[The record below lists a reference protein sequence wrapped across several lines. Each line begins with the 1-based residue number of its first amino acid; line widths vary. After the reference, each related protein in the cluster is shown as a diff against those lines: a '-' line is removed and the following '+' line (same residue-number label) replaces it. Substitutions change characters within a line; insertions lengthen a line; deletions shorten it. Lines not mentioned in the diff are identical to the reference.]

1 VKRLALLM
9 ALVACSGPT
18 GLNTSPVSRTSALQ
32 LSTSGGSTPI
42 QHVVIIIQENRS
54 VDNLFQFLPGAN
66 TQSWGYNAK
75 NEKVYLR
82 PVSMIAPFDL
92 NHEHQDFLTQY
103 AKGAMNGWN
112 LVGCAGK
119 CQHATPFGYVPQ
131 KEVQPYYTMA
141 EQYAFADNMF
151 QTNEGPTF
159 PAHQYLVS
167 GTSTISQGSQ
177 FVVDNNPGNLSLS
190 KNGGCQSAPSSTVE
204 SIDITT
210 GAPGPTVYPC
220 FKRQTLMDL
229 IMASPPITW
238 RYYQEIRGPGLKH
251 APDAIEQIFENK
263 HYGEYVKWPS
273 SRILTTIKS
282 GLLPSVAWVTP
293 AKSDSDHPEDNNGT
307 GPAWVASIV
316 NAIGESKYWDN
327 TAIFI
332 LWDDWGGWF
341 DHVKPQIY
349 NANELGFRVPLIVI
363 SAYTPKGYISTKQ
376 HEFGS
381 ILKYT
386 EQTFGLGSLGTTD
399 RRADNLS
406 DCFDYQ
412 TTPRR
417 FVPIGSS
424 KTASYFIHL
433 KPETTPLRD

>member
-1 VKRLALLM
+1 M
-9 ALVACSGPT
+9 GSG
-18 GLNTSPVSRTSALQ
+18 PVSRTSALR
-32 LSTSGGSTPI
+32 LRSGSGSPI
-42 QHVVIIIQENRS
+42 QHVVIIVQENRS

-66 TQSWGYNAK
+66 TQSWGYNSK
-75 NEKVYLR
+75 GQKISLR
-82 PVSMIAPFDL
+82 AVSMTAPFDL

-103 AKGAMNGWN
+103 ANGAMDGWN
-112 LVGCAGK
+112 LVGCDGE
-119 CQHATPFGYVPQ
+119 CVHSTPFAYVPQ
-131 KEVQPYYTMA
+131 NQVQPYYAMA
-141 EQYAFADNMF
+141 EQYAFADHMF

-177 FVVDNNPGNLSLS
+177 YVVDNNPGNLSLS

-204 SIDITT
+204 SIDIDT
-210 GAPGPTVYPC
+210 GAAGPSVYPC
-220 FKRQTLMDL
+220 FERQTLMDL
-229 IMASPPITW
+229 ITAASPSYTW
-238 RYYQEIRGPGLKH
+238 RYYQELRGPGLKH
-251 APDAIEQIFENK
+251 APDAIEEIFKNPFY
-263 HYGEYVKWPS
+263 HEYVKWPS
-273 SRILTTIKS
+273 SEILNTIKL
-282 GLLPSVAWVTP
+282 GKLPTVAWVTP
-293 AKSDSDHPEDNNGT
+293 SKAASDHPEDNNGT

-316 NAIGESKYWDN
+316 NGIGESQYWDN
-327 TAIFI
+327 TTIFI

-341 DHVKPQIY
+341 DHVKPHIY

-386 EQTFGLGSLGTTD
+386 EQNFGLGSLGTTD

-406 DCFDYQ
+406 DCFNYKMA
-412 TTPRR
+412 PRQ
-417 FVPIGSS
+417 FVPIDTT

>member
-1 VKRLALLM
+1 MKRLALLM

-18 GLNTSPVSRTSALQ
+18 GLSTSPVSRTSALR
-32 LSTSGGSTPI
+32 LTSGSSSPI
-42 QHVVIIIQENRS
+42 QHVVIIVQENRS

-75 NEKVYLR
+75 GQKVNLQA
-82 PVSMIAPFDL
+82 VSITAPFDL

-103 AKGAMNGWN
+103 DKGAMDGWK
-112 LVGCAGK
+112 LVGCVGK
-119 CQHATPFGYVPQ
+119 CEHATPFAYVPQ
-131 KEVQPYYTMA
+131 KQVQPYYTMA
-141 EQYAFADNMF
+141 EQYAFADDMF

-159 PAHQYLVS
+159 PAHQYLIS
-167 GTSTISQGSQ
+167 GTSTISQGSKY
-177 FVVDNNPGNLSLS
+177 VVDNNPGNLSLS

-204 SIDITT
+204 SIDIDT
-210 GAPGPTVYPC
+210 GAAGPSVYPC
-220 FKRQTLMDL
+220 FSRQTLMDL
-229 IMASPPITW
+229 ITAGSPSYTW
-238 RYYQEIRGPGLKH
+238 RYYQEVSGPGLKH
-251 APDAIEQIFENK
+251 GPDAIEQIFENPRYK
-263 HYGEYVKWPS
+263 EYVKWPS
-273 SRILTTIKS
+273 SRILTTIQA
-282 GLLPSVAWVTP
+282 GLLPTVAWVTP

-316 NAIGESKYWDN
+316 NAVGESPYWDN

-332 LWDDWGGWF
+332 LWDDWGAWF

-386 EQTFGLGSLGTTD
+386 EENFGLGSLGTTD
-399 RRADNLS
+399 QRADNLL
-406 DCFDYQ
+406 DCFNYKM
-412 TTPRR
+412 TPRK

-424 KTASYFIHL
+424 EKASYFIHL